1 MIMPP
6 GELHD
11 ARPACTP
18 ARLAQAATVEA
29 GAVRAGE
36 TFAGSDSLR
45 LASV

>member
-1 MIMPP
+1 
-6 GELHD
+6 
-11 ARPACTP
+11 
-18 ARLAQAATVEA
+18 LAQAATVEA